1 MAAQDR
7 YAAALDT
14 AYRKIIG
21 ALVESGAKSSKRK
34 VWKEMLARTAQEEEA
49 FGAAVYENV
58 PGLKTEYKRNNR
70 RGAIKLMQKAAKK
83 FYQL

>member
-1 MAAQDR
+1 M
-7 YAAALDT
+7 
-14 AYRKIIG
+14 
-21 ALVESGAKSSKRK
+21 ESGAKSSKRK

-70 RGAIKLMQKAAKK
+70 RGGAIKLMQKAAKK